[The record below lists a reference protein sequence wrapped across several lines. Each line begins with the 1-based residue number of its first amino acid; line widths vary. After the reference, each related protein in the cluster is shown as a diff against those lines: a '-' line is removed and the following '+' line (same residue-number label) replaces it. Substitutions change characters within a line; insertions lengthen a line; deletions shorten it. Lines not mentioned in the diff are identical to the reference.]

1 MLNIVEENKLSDDDK
16 KEIDKVFGTDDSK
29 PISLESKYLIKI
41 RSENEGFF
49 LELSFFKKNPFK
61 IASKK

>member
-16 KEIDKVFGTDDSK
+16 KEIDQVFGTDDSK

-41 RSENEGFF
+41 RSRVVHSQFSSSLHWQAHIGS
-49 LELSFFKKNPFK
+49 LVT
-61 IASKK
+61 